1 MSMLSALE
9 RPDRPTATLRLTARA
24 AVALAHL
31 LALLPPR
38 RIRAVFGLLRKGA
51 RPAGYAETERARDAV
66 LYVSLACLNT
76 EGCLPRSLA
85 TALVCRMKGTW
96 PTWCVGPRLYPPI
109 ALHAWVEADGRPVGE
124 PFPDGYFARLIT
136 VTPVNRPG

>member
-9 RPDRPTATLRLTARA
+9 RPDRPIATVRMAARG
-24 AVALAHL
+24 AVWLAHL
-31 LALLPPR
+31 LAVMPPR
-38 RIRAVFGLLRKGA
+38 RIRAVLALLRRGA
-51 RPAGYAETERARDAV
+51 RPAGYDEAKRARDAV

-85 TALVCRMKGTW
+85 TALLCRMRGTW

-109 ALHAWVEADGRPVGE
+109 ALHAWVEAEGRPVDE

-136 VTPVNRPG
+136 VSAEPGS

>member
-1 MSMLSALE
+1 MPWALE
-9 RPDRPTATLRLTARA
+9 RPDRPTATLRLAARA
-24 AVALAHL
+24 AVCLAHL

-38 RIRAVFGLLRKGA
+38 RIRAVLGLVRRGA
-51 RPAGYAETERARDAV
+51 RPAGYADAKRARDAV

-85 TALVCRMKGTW
+85 TALLCRMSGTW
-96 PTWCVGPRLYPPI
+96 PVWCVGPRLYPPM
-109 ALHAWVEADGRPVGE
+109 ALHAWVEADGRPVDE

-136 VTPVNRPG
+136 VACASR

>member
-1 MSMLSALE
+1 MLSALE
-9 RPDRPTATLRLTARA
+9 RPDRPGATLRWSARV
-24 AVALAHL
+24 AVGLAHL
-31 LALLPPR
+31 LALMPPR
-38 RIRAVFGLLRKGA
+38 RIQAVLGLLRRGA

-85 TALVCRMKGTW
+85 TALLCRAWGTW

-109 ALHAWVEADGRPVGE
+109 AVHAWVEADGRPVGE
-124 PFPDGYFARLIT
+124 LFQEGYFAKLIT